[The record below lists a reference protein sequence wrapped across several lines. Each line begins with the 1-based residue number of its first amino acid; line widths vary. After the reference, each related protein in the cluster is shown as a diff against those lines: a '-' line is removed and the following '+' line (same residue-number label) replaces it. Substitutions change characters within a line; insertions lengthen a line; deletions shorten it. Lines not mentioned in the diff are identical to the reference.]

1 MGLGFI
7 QTNWGSLLGRVGT
20 RVRVHIFIFVRRC
33 DLRFTL
39 LHDLLRQVKA
49 KELLMNKSVIY
60 SPPVQLPMQRA
71 FDLSAFLYSGS

>member
-1 MGLGFI
+1 MEK
-7 QTNWGSLLGRVGT
+7 QWGRGSSSSLLCLIL
-20 RVRVHIFIFVRRC
+20 HIFIFVRRR

-60 SPPVQLPMQRA
+60 SPPVQLPIQNA
-71 FDLSAFLYSGS
+71 FDLSGFLYSGS